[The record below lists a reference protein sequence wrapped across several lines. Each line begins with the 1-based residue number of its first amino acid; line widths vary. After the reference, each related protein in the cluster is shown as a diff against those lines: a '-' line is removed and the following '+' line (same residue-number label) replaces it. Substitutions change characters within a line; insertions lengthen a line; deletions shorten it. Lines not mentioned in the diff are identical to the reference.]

1 MLSVEKSFKIFDKSG
16 CGKDLNRPQFLKAI
30 LNLIYAKYLRP
41 KAQEHIRTMVRR
53 ISSTVSNSK
62 LQADYTINDLNSGAR
77 YIFERLIPKF
87 ASKRTWQEFRVI
99 VQKPKTSQVLI
110 NSMKVLRR
118 IYS

>member
-1 MLSVEKSFKIFDKSG
+1 MASHSENYPLIDRPRFEVFVRKANLSGYMLSVEKSFKIFDKSG

-62 LQADYTINDLNSGAR
+62 LQADYTISDLNSGAR

-87 ASKRTWQEFRVI
+87 ASKRTW
-99 VQKPKTSQVLI
+99 
-110 NSMKVLRR
+110 
-118 IYS
+118 